1 MSATRSAHHVALEE
15 SLHGILSLG
24 SDAEAATFLDNMIE
38 RFEMRYCAYHVR
50 SLPGSDAVD
59 PLVVSN
65 YPGEW
70 LQHYIARNYVEIDPV
85 VHESERS
92 ILPIDWGQLNRRP
105 ASVRQMFGEA
115 GEFGVGHQ
123 GLTVCMRGPNNDRAL
138 FSVSSLMSTRDWIAV
153 RPELTQELQVLA
165 HHFHAKMM
173 ALHTPASA
181 TPMAL
186 TSRERQCLRMSAEG
200 YLTKEI
206 ARALAISPPAVRAYL
221 DSARHKLGTVNK
233 THAVAKALRLSLI

>member
-1 MSATRSAHHVALEE
+1 MSAARTAHHTALEE
-15 SLHGILSLG
+15 SLQGMLSLG
-24 SDAEAATFLDNMIE
+24 SDAEAATFLESVIE

-70 LQHYIARNYVEIDPV
+70 LQHYIAQNYVEIDPV
-85 VHESERS
+85 VHESERA
-92 ILPIDWGQLNRRP
+92 ILPIDWNELNVRS
-105 ASVRQMFGEA
+105 ASVRRMFGEA
-115 GEFGVGHQ
+115 REFGVGHQ
-123 GLTVCMRGPNNDRAL
+123 GMTFCMRGPNRDRAL
-138 FSVSSLMSTRDWIAV
+138 FSVSSLMSTRDWVAV
-153 RPELTQELQVLA
+153 RAELMQELQVFA
-165 HHFHAKMM
+165 HHFHARLM
-173 ALHTPASA
+173 ALHTPAS
-181 TPMAL
+181 TVPMAL
-186 TSRERQCLRMSAEG
+186 TARERQCLQMSADG

-233 THAVAKALRLSLI
+233 THAVARALKLSLI